1 MPRLQKAISLAGSAL
16 VGGFSWLL
24 PRRRLEL
31 VELSGDE
38 GWPYAAMHGRKEVGR
53 LAYAPGCDAGGDW
66 FWAVKYGPHGYAPTR
81 AAAIAALAAAWK
93 ESAPSSAG
101 ASGAWVVADDPW
113 MKDHRVLLCRKVR
126 EMG

>member
-101 ASGAWVVADDPW
+101 ASAA
-113 MKDHRVLLCRKVR
+113 
-126 EMG
+126 